1 MATSTPT
8 KKPASLRD
16 RMKQQQRDIVLD
28 VASELFIA
36 KGFRATTLSAIA
48 EQAGIGIATLFRY
61 FRTKE
66 GVLAALSRRDI
77 EKTLVRAREVAATPD
92 EDPAV
97 TVFAICAAIFEMHRM
112 PSTQIRG
119 QTRIWLLI
127 PTGHPETDDVV
138 ISSDHELQEMI
149 HGLLKHYRSAG
160 RIDPDLDL
168 QDLTIVIFAVFY
180 HHYLAVALDPT
191 MKVEAVLKNLRRRIP
206 LLFLPPPRS
215 LPRTATGKRRENA
228 KNGLRRSTESR
239 GQRRSDT

>member
-1 MATSTPT
+1 MPTTTIT

-16 RMKQQQRDIVLD
+16 RMRQQQRDIVLD

-48 EQAGIGIATLFRY
+48 EQAGVGIATLFRY

-66 GVLAALSRRDI
+66 GVLAALSRRDT
-77 EKTLVRAREVAATPD
+77 EKTLAQAREVAAAPD
-92 EDPAV
+92 EDPG
-97 TVFAICAAIFEMHRM
+97 TTIFGICAAIFEMHRM

-138 ISSDHELQEMI
+138 KSSDHELQEVI
-149 HGLLKHYRSAG
+149 QGVLKHYRSVG
-160 RIDPDLDL
+160 RIDPGLDL
-168 QDLTIVIFAVFY
+168 QDLAIVIFAVFY

-191 MKVEAVLKNLRRRIP
+191 MKVEAVLKELRRRLPMLFPP
-206 LLFLPPPRS
+206 LPSSSREP
-215 LPRTATGKRRENA
+215 TAGKRRE
-228 KNGLRRSTESR
+228 KVKKGLRRVPGPR
-239 GQRRSDT
+239 GRRVS